1 MRKNY
6 YTLLVIP
13 QKKSS
18 IRKVNVSGNFLKF
31 ISFVITIGLLSIIYF
46 SYDYVKIKGEI
57 GKLAKLKQLSAVQK
71 KHIDM
76 LDSKVAEIGKKM
88 TELKQFDKKIRI
100 ITNLEDEQADGELLG
115 MGGPIPEEKRIEG
128 KMAGAEKVI
137 IGKVY
142 GNIDQL
148 LEEANHQEKSF
159 KELLEF
165 LKKQKSLLATTPSIW
180 PVRGWITSEFGYR
193 ISPFTGRKEF
203 HRGIDIATR
212 IGKEVVAPAGG
223 VVTKTSKDPGMGN
236 EIRINHGNGI
246 ITTYGHMLKIAVKRG
261 KKLKRG
267 DAIGHVGNSGR
278 STGPHLH
285 YGVQVKGIYVN
296 PRRHLF

>member
-1 MRKNY
+1 MRKSY

-18 IRKVNVSGNFLKF
+18 IRKVNVSGNFLKL
-31 ISFVITIGLLSIIYF
+31 ISFVITVGLLSVIYF
-46 SYDYVKIKGEI
+46 SYDYVKIKGKI
-57 GKLAKLKQLSAVQK
+57 GELTKLKQLSSVQK
-71 KHIDM
+71 KHINM
-76 LDSKVAEIGKKM
+76 LDSKVAEFGKRM

-100 ITNLEDEQADGELLG
+100 ITNLEDEQEDGELLG
-115 MGGPIPEEKRIEG
+115 MGGPIPEEKRVEG
-128 KMAGAEKVI
+128 KMADAEKVI
-137 IGKVY
+137 IGRVH

-193 ISPFTGRKEF
+193 ISPFTGGREF

-212 IGKEVVAPAGG
+212 IGREVVAPAGG
-223 VVTKTSKDPGMGN
+223 VVTKSSKDPGMGN
-236 EIRINHGNGI
+236 EIRIDHGNGI
-246 ITTYGHMLKIAVKRG
+246 MTTYGHLLKVAAKRNQ
-261 KKLKRG
+261 KLKRG
-267 DAIGHVGNSGR
+267 DVIGYVGNSGR

-285 YGVQVKGIYVN
+285 YGVQVRGIYVN